1 MLEPRGEPVQ
11 PREAAGPQAAWA
23 PLLGEAAGPAAQCV
37 AAESELSAEVLAALR
52 APAESEPSAAGLAAL
67 RAPAESES
75 SAAAPAPL
83 REAAGADGLEQARER
98 LRDAQEHSTSVQP
111 V

>member
-52 APAESEPSAAGLAAL
+52 APAESE
-67 RAPAESES
+67 S

>member
-1 MLEPRGEPVQ
+1 VLEPRGEPVQ

-52 APAESEPSAAGLAAL
+52 APAESEPSAA
-67 RAPAESES
+67 
-75 SAAAPAPL
+75 APAPL

-98 LRDAQEHSTSVQP
+98 LRDAQEHLTSVQP